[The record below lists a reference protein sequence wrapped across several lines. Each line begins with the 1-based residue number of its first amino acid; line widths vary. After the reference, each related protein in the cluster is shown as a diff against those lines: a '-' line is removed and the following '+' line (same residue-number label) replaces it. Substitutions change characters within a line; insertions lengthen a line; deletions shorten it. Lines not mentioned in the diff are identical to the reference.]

1 MACFYPETRNLFL
14 DITLEFFLPIIVLSC
29 IALILGILLVLAD
42 KFLAD
47 YGECQLNIN
56 GEKEFT
62 VRGGSPILTYLTAN
76 KIFIPSA
83 CGSKATCGLCKG
95 RVITDIGPLL
105 PTEKPFMNKE
115 EIANN
120 TRLLCQVK
128 VKKDTEIVI
137 PEEYFL
143 AQEFLTTVE
152 SITPLT
158 HDTRLVRFRL
168 LDPSEIKFKA
178 GQFVQFRIPKAGEE
192 RAYSIASSPN
202 NPGVVELIVRL
213 VPGGLCTTYMFKK
226 LKVND
231 EIYLTGPYGDFYLRE
246 ETEDP
251 IICVGGGSGSAPI
264 RSIIIY
270 LKEKNSKRKIISFY
284 GGRTPK
290 DIYFTE
296 EYNQLSEEM
305 HDFTHIPAISEPSD
319 DDDWEGEKGLI
330 TEPMER
336 YLTDVSNYEAY
347 LCGPPIMI
355 KKSIE
360 VLINKGIDI
369 NRVYYDEF

>member
-1 MACFYPETRNLFL
+1 M
-14 DITLEFFLPIIVLSC
+14 EFTVPIIILSS
-29 IALILGILLVLAD
+29 ISLILGILLVLAD

-47 YGECQLNIN
+47 YGECKLIIN

-62 VRGGSPILTYLTAN
+62 VRGGSTILSYLSAN

-95 RVITDIGPLL
+95 KVVSDVGLLL

-115 EIANN
+115 EISNN

-128 VKKDTEIVI
+128 VKKDTEIAI

-143 AQEFLTTVE
+143 VKEFKTIVE

-158 HDTRLVRFRL
+158 HDTRMFRFRL
-168 LDPSEIKFKA
+168 TDPTEIEFKP

-192 RAYSIASSPN
+192 RAYSIASNPN
-202 NPGVVELIVRL
+202 IPDIVELIVRL
-213 VPGGLCTTYMFKK
+213 VPGGLCTTYMFNK
-226 LKVND
+226 LKIND
-231 EIYLTGPYGDFYLRE
+231 KIFLTGPYGEFYLRE

-251 IICVGGGSGSAPI
+251 LICIGGGSGSAPV
-264 RSIIIY
+264 RSIVSY
-270 LKEKNSKRKIISFY
+270 LKEKNSTRKIISFY

-296 EYNQLSEEM
+296 EYNKLSEEM
-305 HDFTHIPAISEPSD
+305 KDFIHIPAISEPTD
-319 DDDWEGEKGLI
+319 GDGWKGEKGLI
-330 TEPMER
+330 TQVMER
-336 YLTDVSNYEAY
+336 YLTDTSNHEAY
-347 LCGPPIMI
+347 ICGPPIMI
-355 KKSIE
+355 KFTRQLLEK
-360 VLINKGIDI
+360 LGIDPDRI
-369 NRVYYDEF
+369 YFDEF

>member
-1 MACFYPETRNLFL
+1 M
-14 DITLEFFLPIIVLSC
+14 EFIVPIIVLSC

-42 KFLAD
+42 KFFAD

-62 VRGGSPILTYLTAN
+62 VRGGSSILTYLTAN

-128 VKKDTEIVI
+128 VKKDTEIAI

-158 HDTRLVRFRL
+158 HDTRLFRFRL

-202 NPGVVELIVRL
+202 EPDIVEMIVRL
-213 VPGGLCTTYMFKK
+213 IPGGLCTTYMFTK

-231 EIYLTGPYGDFYLRE
+231 EICLTGPYGDFYLRE

-251 IICVGGGSGSAPI
+251 IICVAGGSGSAPV
-264 RSIIIY
+264 RSIILY

-305 HDFTHIPAISEPSD
+305 YDFTHIPAISEPSD

-347 LCGPPIMI
+347 MCGPPAMLHFSKLLL
-355 KKSIE
+355 KK
-360 VLINKGIDI
+360 LGIDE
-369 NRVYYDEF
+369 NRIYFDEF